1 MRLRNAPSL
10 IWTLAAASLLVA
22 AILGCSRGTIPILTG
37 GDLLPS
43 TLTAAAGVT
52 RTPLYEFTP
61 GPGYQFPHAVFGVP
75 QGEELVV
82 RQVAGVSGGEV
93 GALNYRQR
101 GLQLTGKVTR
111 LGSSEWVEILRPAG
125 GTGWVAAIS
134 LTQDVPSEAFCGDTR
149 VGPLL
154 EAFRRTI
161 VERDAGGL
169 QALVSPRRGLAIRYD
184 WRNPEV
190 VFRPAE
196 VAELLGSNRDLDWGT
211 QLSGGA
217 IRGTFEELILPRL
230 DRVAARQIA
239 TACNEVLVGSTLRDA
254 RWPSEY
260 INLNYYALYSTAD
273 PGESEYAWTT
283 WLVGIEYVDNQ
294 PYLARLV
301 QLRAGI

>member
-61 GPGYQFPHAVFGVP
+61 GPGYQFPHAVFGVA

-101 GLQLTGKVTR
+101 GLHLTGKVTR

-125 GTGWVAAIS
+125 GTGWVPAVS

-154 EAFRRTI
+154 EAFLRTI
-161 VERDAGGL
+161 SERDAVGL
-169 QALVSPRRGLAIRYD
+169 QALVSPRRGVAIRYD
-184 WRNPEV
+184 WWNPEL
-190 VFRPAE
+190 VFRPAD
-196 VAELLGSNRDLDWGT
+196 VADILSNRELDWGA
-211 QLSGGA
+211 QLSGGP
-217 IRGTFEELILPRL
+217 IRGTFEEVVLPRL
-230 DRVAARQIA
+230 DRVAGRQIS
-239 TACNEVLVGSTLRDA
+239 TACNEVLVGPILRDA

-260 INLNYYALYSTAD
+260 TNLNFYALYATAN

-294 PYLARLV
+294 PYLASLV